1 MGSKFLFTILFLCIL
16 SSAGIL
22 FALFGK
28 PVLWLCALGAVELFL
43 MILLFRSV
51 IMPAS
56 TAVRGMELMA
66 SQDFNNRL
74 TYVGEHNA
82 DKIVTLF
89 NSLIDKLR
97 NERLHNLE
105 QDSFLRRLIEVS
117 PMGVLILD
125 FNGKISMVN
134 RSMAKITGIQN
145 EEEML
150 GKTLESLP
158 TDIARSMLNVPLGD
172 KMILRRGDVRMYR
185 CYHLSFV
192 QTGFQ
197 RHFYLLESLTE
208 EVKKAER
215 EAYEKVIR
223 IISHEVNNTMGGVK
237 SVLELLHDSSDEQDI
252 REVIESCDHRCDSMC
267 SFISSYAEVVKVPEP
282 VRSNVN
288 INAEIENLVPFLK
301 EMVHDGISVEFI
313 RSCDCL
319 WVSIDIALMQQVIV
333 NIVKNAIESISDK
346 GIIRIKTGVDS
357 GHVWLEISNNGEPI
371 SEEVSYKLFSP
382 FFTTKR
388 EGRGLGLT
396 LIGEILNRHKANFSL
411 RTGDDGITRFHIEF

>member
-134 RSMAKITGIQN
+134 RSMSKITGIQN